1 MSVYRICREC
11 GKDWNVSKKDPGGKH
26 YVCPTCELRNRVRA
40 KEKAAP
46 GQQPESGK
54 GKITT

>member
-46 GQQPESGK
+46 G
-54 GKITT
+54 